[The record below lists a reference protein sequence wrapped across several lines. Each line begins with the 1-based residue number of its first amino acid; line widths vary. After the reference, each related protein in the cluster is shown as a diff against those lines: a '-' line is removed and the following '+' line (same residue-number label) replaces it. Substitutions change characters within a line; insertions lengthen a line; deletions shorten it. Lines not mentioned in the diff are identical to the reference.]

1 MYPSSFGKY
10 AKNFQVAENQSSE
23 AYLKKNDLQ
32 VGKGTMSNTASS
44 VEFSSMIHSM
54 GIVNLT
60 LGSKTVPSTRVFKP
74 GSTTQKLFDRAPTTS
89 ITATSNFS
97 ASISSKSTSSYKK
110 ATGIYL
116 LIGKPLSTVTFASNS
131 SEKYKWASNLTYT
144 FSQNKGEIK
153 TVTPS
158 REYDN
163 AGWGFDYTGAV
174 QTFTASTAGIYKLEV
189 WGASAGAPL
198 VQSVVNKNCVLG
210 GGYSNGKISLSSSN
224 KLYISVGGKGED
236 GKYQKDNAGGWNGG
250 GKGIWDHA
258 DDESLGGGGGCTSI
272 QISLISDGQLYQYK
286 DNKDKVLIVAGG
298 SGGFEDDYLNTKN
311 ICYGGGTE
319 AGGGYIVNF
328 SYERIETLSPA
339 NQSSGYAFGK
349 GQDANYNGHE
359 NPESPGG
366 GGGWY
371 GGFAPIDQINNSWG
385 NAGGGSGYVNTSK
398 LTEASTIAG
407 NTAFPSPS
415 GGTETGHT
423 GNGYAIITQVSY

>member
-1 MYPSSFGKY
+1 MT
-10 AKNFQVAENQSSE
+10 N
-23 AYLKKNDLQ
+23 NDLQ
-32 VGKGTMSNTASS
+32 IGVGTADNTGSNVNFAAANMKHVNGLAVVNLNGKTVPQTYFYDGNTGNASS
-44 VEFSSMIHSM
+44 VRAASTTTATVWPSVNFSSSTRPFSISNTSSLKRYLA
-54 GIVNLT
+54 II
-60 LGSKTVPSTRVFKP
+60 KPSTATTI
-74 GSTTQKLFDRAPTTS
+74 ST
-89 ITATSNFS
+89 TATSGCEAWSLSYNVNQN
-97 ASISSKSTSSYKK
+97 TSSSQSVTSSRPGY
-110 ATGIYL
+110 YL
-116 LIGKPLSTVTFASNS
+116 
-131 SEKYKWASNLTYT
+131 
-144 FSQNKGEIK
+144 
-153 TVTPS
+153 
-158 REYDN
+158 
-163 AGWGFDYTGAV
+163 GWVYSYTGAV
-174 QTFTASTAGIYKLEV
+174 HTFTASTAGIYKLEV
-189 WGASAGAPL
+189 GGASAGAL
-198 VQSVVNKNCVLG
+198 LWNGVVNKDKVLG

-250 GKGIWDHA
+250 GKGIWDHN

-298 SGGFEDDYLNTKN
+298 SGGFGSDPLNTKN

-319 AGGGYIVNF
+319 AGGGYIVND
-328 SYERIETLSPA
+328 SYKRIETLSPA

-349 GQDANYNGHE
+349 GQDANYNGHW

-371 GGFAPIDQINNSWG
+371 GGFAPIDQIDASYG
-385 NAGGGSGYVNTSK
+385 SAGGGSGYVNTSK